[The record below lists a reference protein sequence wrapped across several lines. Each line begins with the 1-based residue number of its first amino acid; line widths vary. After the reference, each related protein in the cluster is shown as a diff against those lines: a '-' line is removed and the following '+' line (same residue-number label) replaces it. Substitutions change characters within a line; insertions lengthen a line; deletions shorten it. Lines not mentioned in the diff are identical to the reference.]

1 MKTKYILIVNAGSSS
16 LKIKL
21 FNFKLKEAFGGII
34 EKIGLGGSFIAV
46 EKQKNPPSLKL
57 RRTGKKTINQKI
69 KDHQEALQAVVDCLV
84 ENGIELKQIVK
95 IGHRVVHGGEKF
107 VKPTLITSAVLRE
120 LAQFNRLAPLHN
132 PHNLAGIEACLKLFP
147 NAKNYAAFD
156 TAFHSTMPDFACQYP
171 LPEKFYKKM
180 NIRRYGF
187 HGLSH
192 QYVSLEAAK
201 RLKIKK
207 PNLIACH
214 LGGGCSICA
223 IKKGKSVDTSM
234 GFTPLEGLMMMTRT
248 GDIDAGIILYL
259 ARKGFTLS
267 EIDDWLNK
275 KSGLLGV
282 SGLKDMRDIMIANGY
297 AIPGYSTQIKFTD
310 EQKKS
315 AKLALEMFVY
325 RIKKYIGAYSII
337 LGKVDAIVFT
347 AGIGERNKDVRNLIV
362 RHLPNKPKV
371 LVIPADEEMMIAG
384 LIR

>member
-16 LKIKL
+16 LKFKL

-34 EKIGLGGSFIAV
+34 EKIGLSGSFVAV
-46 EKQKNPPSLKL
+46 EKQKN
-57 RRTGKKTINQKI
+57 KKTRNQKI
-69 KDHQEALQAVVDCLV
+69 NDHQEALQTVVDCLV
-84 ENGIELKQIVK
+84 ENGIELERIVK

-107 VKPTLITSAVLRE
+107 VKTTLITPTVLKE
-120 LAQFNRLAPLHN
+120 LARFSKLAPLHN

-156 TAFHSTMPDFACQYP
+156 TAFHSTMPDSAYQYP
-171 LPEKFYKKM
+171 LPKKFYEKL

-207 PNLIACH
+207 PNLITCH
-214 LGGGCSICA
+214 LGGGCSVCA

-259 ARKGFTLS
+259 AREGFTLS
-267 EIDDWLNK
+267 ETDDLLNE

-297 AIPGYSTQIKFTD
+297 AIAGYSLQIKLTE
-310 EQKKS
+310 EQKK
-315 AKLALEMFVY
+315 AANLALEMFVY
-325 RIKKYIGAYSII
+325 RIKKYIGAYSAI
-337 LGKVDAIVFT
+337 LGKVDAVVFT
-347 AGIGERNKDVRNLIV
+347 AGIGERNADVRKLIMRGFNL
-362 RHLPNKPKV
+362 KTKV
-371 LVIPADEEMMIAG
+371 LVVPADEERMIAD
-384 LIR
+384 LIHR